1 MTVFAKKLILMASV
15 MFLLVVAFSQMAL
28 GVVPGM
34 AILRSIELTFTFWL
48 VVCVVSCIFN

>member
-15 MFLLVVAFSQMAL
+15 MVLLVVAFSQMAL
-28 GVVPGM
+28 GVVPGI
-34 AILRSIELTFTFWL
+34 AILRSVELTFTFWL